1 LNAVSAKAGVRS
13 QAVIIP
19 YAQAGVDVDKAE
31 DIVLVESVLKEAM
44 PLSFDKNGTS
54 YRFPM

>member
-1 LNAVSAKAGVRS
+1 
-13 QAVIIP
+13 VIIP